1 MSSSSNIETLQ
12 QRVAE
17 LEQQL
22 GNVAEL
28 RKDSRLLEGI
38 FRGSPLA
45 TIEIDGTGTMQR
57 WNDAATRIFG
67 WTADETIGQSIMMV
81 VPPNLIDDVQL
92 LIEGLARGS
101 SNESLNDNITKD
113 GRIITCQWHNAPV
126 FDADDNVAAIV
137 CQAEDV
143 TQKVQSEQQLRVFY
157 ALASNAPDFI
167 GTADRA
173 GTITYANAAF
183 VRGMGGDPDDLAAN
197 DGILTVGDIVVEA
210 DRTRMQQ
217 VVQRSFDGES
227 LLEQVTFRRGDGTTF
242 VGECSLFPILDRN
255 DQPVQSAV
263 IVRDIS
269 DKLRDAAEREQM
281 QQQMIS
287 IQRDAIR
294 ELSTPLIPLANN
306 VVAMP
311 IIGTIDATR
320 SQQILETL
328 LEGIAAQQAEV
339 AILDITGVRSIDTQV
354 ASSLMKT
361 AQAVR
366 LLGAQVILS
375 GISPEIASTLVHL
388 GVDLSE
394 ISTSSTLQSAIATV
408 LEQNA
413 PHAE

>member
-1 MSSSSNIETLQ
+1 MDSSSDIGTLQ
-12 QRVAE
+12 RRVAE

-22 GNVAEL
+22 GDVAEL

-45 TIEIDGTGTMQR
+45 TIEIDSNGTVQR
-57 WNDAATRIFG
+57 WNDAATHIFG
-67 WTADETIGQSIMMV
+67 WSADEIVGQSIMKL
-81 VPPNLIDDVQL
+81 VPPNLLDDVQL
-92 LIEGLARGS
+92 LIDGLARGS
-101 SNESLNDNITKD
+101 SNESLNDNVTKD
-113 GRIITCQWHNAPV
+113 GRVITCQWHNAPV
-126 FDADDNVAAIV
+126 FDQDDNVTAIV
-137 CQAEDV
+137 CQSEDV

-157 ALASNAPDFI
+157 VLASNAPDYI

-173 GTITYANAAF
+173 GNITYANAAF
-183 VRGMGGDPDDLAAN
+183 VRGIGGDPDDPDAN
-197 DGILTVGDIVVEA
+197 NGVLSAGDIVVEA
-210 DRTRMQQ
+210 DRARMQQ
-217 VVQRSFDGES
+217 VVQRAFDGES
-227 LLEQVTFRRGDGTTF
+227 LREQITFRRVDDSTF

-269 DKLRDAAEREQM
+269 DKLRDEAEREAM

-294 ELSTPLIPLANN
+294 ELSTPLIPLADN

-408 LEQNA
+408 LEQNT